1 MSLKSRLRCPLV
13 RFDLILVS
21 IFKFTSQKI
30 HLQCSANHFFVSN
43 QIYIYFIINQFML
56 INRESDRQYK
66 DDRAELPS

>member
-1 MSLKSRLRCPLV
+1 MSLKSRLTCPIV
-13 RFDLILVS
+13 RFDLILIS

-30 HLQCSANHFFVSN
+30 HLQYSANHFFVSN
-43 QIYIYFIINQFML
+43 QTYINFIINQFML